1 MSTGL
6 IIAIVAVVVL
16 LIVLFAFVLPRSKA
30 KARERE
36 VARRRDEVAGAHRE
50 HAEER
55 ATRAE
60 MAEKEAARERAEA
73 ELHETRAKMHERGMA
88 DDELDADRERLGTAD
103 ADGRTGERFDT
114 ERDAE
119 LHRDELEREERR

>member
-6 IIAIVAVVVL
+6 IIAIVAIVAL
-16 LIVLFAFVLPRSKA
+16 LILLFAFVLPRSKA

-36 VARRRDEVAGAHRE
+36 TVRRREEVAGAHRE

-60 MAEKEAARERAEA
+60 IAEKEAARERAEA
-73 ELHETRAKMHERGMA
+73 ELHETRAQMHERGMA
-88 DDELDADRERLGTAD
+88 DDELDTERERLGTAD
-103 ADGRTGERFDT
+103 RDGDGRADTSERFDT
-114 ERDAE
+114 ERDARI
-119 LHRDELEREERR
+119 HREETR

>member
-6 IIAIVAVVVL
+6 IVAIVAGVVL

-36 VARRRDEVAGAHRE
+36 VSRRREEVAGAHRE
-50 HAEER
+50 RADER

-73 ELHETRAKMHERGMA
+73 ELHETRAHMHERGMA
-88 DDELDADRERLGTAD
+88 DDELDADRERLGTTDRDGDGRAD
-103 ADGRTGERFDT
+103 ASERFDT
-114 ERDAE
+114 ERDARI
-119 LHRDELEREERR
+119 HREETR